1 MRHRGAMPA
10 AERAARSR
18 LAKLL
23 HERPLL
29 RGSVVSMARTCGKA
43 GCKCTRGE
51 KHVSMYLSV
60 STGGKSKM
68 IYIPAGLEGTVRTW
82 VGSYRETQ
90 ELTREVAES
99 CLERLLARKQEV
111 MAKRPE
117 SPKRQRKG
125 KR

>member
-1 MRHRGAMPA
+1 MRHRGSMPA

-60 STGGKSKM
+60 SAGGKSKM
-68 IYIPAGLEGTVRTW
+68 IYIPAGLERTVRTW
-82 VGSYRETQ
+82 VGSYREAQ
-90 ELTREVAES
+90 ELTREVVES
-99 CLERLLARKQEV
+99 CLERLLARKQEILQD
-111 MAKRPE
+111 RPRV
-117 SPKRQRKG
+117 PKREMKG